1 MPPIILLIL
10 KIIGITLL
18 AVLGLVVLVVVLI
31 LFVPIRYKV
40 TADKGNGEK
49 DPIGATASVSWL
61 LHIVSAV
68 YEYNRTNKGLVIRI
82 FGIKLKSAQEKEL
95 ARKAGRKKHLFKNK
109 DTEGKKIKQGKDH
122 GASGTSVPDDEEY
135 TIYEYDPEADE
146 LKEADLHADTGK
158 DKGIREENVSITDR
172 DESIGKEDVSITAG
186 DESIRKED
194 VSITAGAEGIR
205 GEDVRGRREKPAF
218 TDRITDMIN
227 RIKSKIHSLFY
238 KIKNILS
245 NIKEKA
251 DDAGYYYNALTNDS
265 RNREVMALLYRK
277 LIRLLKAIRPRKVRG
292 NIDYGS
298 DDPSKTGEFL
308 MRAGILY
315 PLYGRSI
322 TINPDFE
329 NKILA
334 FDVMLKGR
342 IYLCVVVKILA
353 QLYFNKKVKR
363 FIHILKK
370 ENA

>member
-40 TADKGNGEK
+40 SADKGNGEK

-68 YEYNRTNKGLVIRI
+68 YEYNRTNKGIVIRI

-95 ARKAGRKKHLFKNK
+95 ARKAGREKHLFKNN
-109 DTEGKKIKQGKDH
+109 DTEGKKIKQGKDR
-122 GASGTSVPDDEEY
+122 GKSGPSVPDDEEY
-135 TIYEYDPEADE
+135 TIYEYDPKTDE
-146 LKEADLHADTGK
+146 LKETGLHEDTDK
-158 DKGIREENVSITDR
+158 DKGIREENASITDK
-172 DESIGKEDVSITAG
+172 DK
-186 DESIRKED
+186 
-194 VSITAGAEGIR
+194 GIR

-218 TDRITDMIN
+218 TDRITDLIN

-329 NKILA
+329 NKLLA

>member
-18 AVLGLVVLVVVLI
+18 SVLGLVVLVVVLI

-40 TADKGNGEK
+40 TADKERGEK
-49 DPIGATASVSWL
+49 DPIGAAASVSWL

-68 YEYNRTNKGLVIRI
+68 YEYNQTNRGLVIRI
-82 FGIKLKSAQEKEL
+82 FGIKLKSAGEKEL
-95 ARKAGRKKHLFKNK
+95 ERKAGRKKHLFKNK
-109 DTEGKKIKQGKDH
+109 ETEGKKIKQKKEH
-122 GASGTSVPDDEEY
+122 RKEKSSVPDDEEY
-135 TIYEYDPEADE
+135 TIYEYDPGADE
-146 LKEADLHADTGK
+146 LKKTDLHADADTDK
-158 DKGIREENVSITDR
+158 DEGAGEKNVSITDR
-172 DESIGKEDVSITAG
+172 DSGAGEENVSVT
-186 DESIRKED
+186 DKD
-194 VSITAGAEGIR
+194 EGIR
-205 GEDVRGRREKPAF
+205 EEDACARKEKPAF
-218 TDRITDMIN
+218 ADRINDRIN
-227 RIKSKIHSLFY
+227 RIKGKISSLYY
-238 KIKNILS
+238 KIKNILT

-251 DDAGYYYNALTNDS
+251 DDVGYYYNALTNDS
-265 RNREVMALLYRK
+265 GNREVIELLYKK
-277 LIRLLKAIRPRKVRG
+277 LIRLLKALRPRKVRG
-292 NIDYGS
+292 NIDYGA

-308 MRAGILY
+308 MRAGMLY
-315 PLYGRSI
+315 PLYGTGI

-363 FIHILKK
+363 FIHIMKK